1 MEEIKP
7 LKRAAERERRRQRT
21 AQLAE
26 GYAAG
31 TLNEADKELVERRR
45 RVERERKEAQ
55 RRVESGD
62 QANDWLGGVVIDL
75 GFDDLMTDQVG
86 IYGREK

>member
-1 MEEIKP
+1 M
-7 LKRAAERERRRQRT
+7 KRAAERERRRQRT

-26 GYAAG
+26 GYASG

-45 RVERERKEAQ
+45 RVERGRKEAQ

-62 QANDWLGGVVIDL
+62 QTNDWLGGVVIDL

>member
-1 MEEIKP
+1 M
-7 LKRAAERERRRQRT
+7 KRAAERERRRQRT

-31 TLNEADKELVERRR
+31 TLSEVDKELVERRR
-45 RVERERKEAQ
+45 RVEKERKEAQ
-55 RRVESGD
+55 RRIESGD
-62 QANDWLGGVVIDL
+62 QATDWLGGVVIDL

-86 IYGREK
+86 IYGRGEITF

>member
-1 MEEIKP
+1 M
-7 LKRAAERERRRQRT
+7 
-21 AQLAE
+21 
-26 GYAAG
+26 
-31 TLNEADKELVERRR
+31 
-45 RVERERKEAQ
+45 ERERKEAQ